1 MRSNGRGLLSM
12 PRDEEDV
19 VREICQLS
27 ESAASAGGPW
37 CTGHLSQRSRAL
49 LCVREEGVEEALNLR

>member
-1 MRSNGRGLLSM
+1 M

-19 VREICQLS
+19 VPEICQLS
-27 ESAASAGGPW
+27 GSAVSAGDPW
-37 CTGHLSQRSRAL
+37 RTGHLSQRSRAL